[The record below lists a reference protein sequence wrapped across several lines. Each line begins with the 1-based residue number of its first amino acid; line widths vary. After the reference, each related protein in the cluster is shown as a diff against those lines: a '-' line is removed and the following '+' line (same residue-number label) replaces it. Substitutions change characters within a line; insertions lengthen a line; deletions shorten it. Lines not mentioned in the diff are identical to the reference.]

1 MTEVG
6 TRNSLHVPSA
16 THVNSHKI
24 KVPCI
29 LQIVGQLV
37 LPRNL
42 HYVKLIFLIVN
53 VYLSLKFK
61 EVKKLSRQHQSNSQ
75 HQPTKI

>member
-29 LQIVGQLV
+29 LQILGQLV
-37 LPRNL
+37 
-42 HYVKLIFLIVN
+42 FA
-53 VYLSLKFK
+53 
-61 EVKKLSRQHQSNSQ
+61 SQ
-75 HQPTKI
+75 FTLCKVDLFNYQCISFSKV